1 MTLKS
6 RGSIAID
13 PWAKLKERKDF
24 MNKGPIA
31 KCQNFRGE
39 NKDSQFS
46 RRNDVI
52 PETKTDK
59 RGDEKKK
66 NRDKGRRRGETG
78 EKKDGE
84 NSKDDI
90 GRERDQKRKKKK
102 KTEERPYRDTQQTQ
116 KNKETIEKD
125 N

>member
-102 KTEERPYRDTQQTQ
+102 KQRKGHIERA
-116 KNKETIEKD
+116 NKHKKTKKP
-125 N
+125 

>member
-31 KCQNFRGE
+31 KCQNFRGG

-66 NRDKGRRRGETG
+66 NRDKGRRRGETRET
-78 EKKDGE
+78 EK
-84 NSKDDI
+84 
-90 GRERDQKRKKKK
+90 ERTQKVEKK
-102 KTEERPYRDTQQTQ
+102 KT
-116 KNKETIEKD
+116 
-125 N
+125 

>member
-102 KTEERPYRDTQQTQ
+102 QRKGHIERANKHKKTKKP
-116 KNKETIEKD
+116 
-125 N
+125 